1 MPAAPRRRLAAL
13 LLGPLMVIG
22 LLLGLASPAGAQT
35 DPVFPGNLGIGYAPT
50 DGYIDLYFQVGAA
63 TEDIV
68 FPAATGGTGALTY
81 SLVGPHE
88 SLGFSFDPDTR
99 IFKGTPTL
107 AGAGPTRTDGFELT
121 YFVDDT
127 NGGSSR
133 ITVFVTVC
141 EEARANPDGASFCPY
156 PRFVNLGFS
165 ERLADQSYTVGT
177 AVDLTLP
184 EATGGT
190 GTTPLYLYTLRDA
203 TRAGALPDGL
213 RFNAASRR
221 LSGTPTTVAESIITY
236 GVTDA
241 ASREQLLLEF
251 TLTVAAPLALTA
263 PDDQNYTAGTMI
275 TELELPEATGG
286 SGTLTYALTGP
297 GDDGA
302 LPDGLAFDAGSRTLS
317 GTPGT
322 AASTEL
328 TYTVNDDND
337 ATTSQTFTVTVNAGL
352 ALTELPRQSYTKGTA
367 ITALILPE
375 ATGGTAPLTYTLTGP
390 MGGTLLAGLTFDAV
404 SRTLSGT
411 PSMVNATT
419 LTYTVTDANDATAT
433 ADFTAS
439 ATTGLA
445 LNVPLDQFYIVD
457 TAITA
462 LELPEATGGL
472 GDLTYTLTGP
482 VRSPL
487 PAGLAFDA
495 VNRTLS
501 GTPSM
506 VASTE
511 VFYTVFDAGRDGLQ
525 SKRQFTVTVEAPNTA
540 PVIGTADAAVD
551 YAENTPV
558 ATAVATYTAP
568 DAEGDTVTWT
578 LGGTDAGDF
587 SIDTNG
593 ALTFNTVRDFE
604 TPASDAT
611 SNTYF
616 VTITATDDGGESDT
630 LDVTVTVTNVDEDG
644 VVAIA
649 ITRDGTTV
657 PGAPRVGDTLTA
669 SVTDAD
675 SGSAAVTGTTWQ
687 WQSDSAGTYTDIS
700 GATAAAY
707 SPVADDVDSTL
718 QAVATYN
725 DSTDSGKTAT
735 SDPTAT
741 VTAAPPGA
749 PTNLA
754 AEAGDT
760 TVTLAWTAPGA
771 TGGADITGYEY
782 RQSDATGDYD
792 TTGSAAVVDWMAI
805 PNSATATE
813 YTVPGLTNDTAYFFE
828 VRTVNSVGESEASD
842 EVTAT
847 PTAANTAPVIGT
859 ADAAVDYAENTPV
872 ATAVATYTATDAE
885 GDTVTWTLGG
895 TDAGDFS
902 IDTNGALTFNTV
914 RDFETPASV
923 ATSNIYSVTITA
935 TDDGD
940 PNESDTLDVTVTVTN
955 VDDEDGVVAI
965 AITRDGTTV
974 PGAPRVGDTLT
985 ASVTDAD
992 SGSAAVT
999 GTTWQWQSK
1008 SSSAGTYTDI
1018 SGATAAAYSP
1028 VAGDV
1033 DRTLQAVA
1041 TYNDSTGS
1049 TIATSDPTATVT
1061 AAPPGAP
1068 TGLTAMPGD
1077 ATVTLAWT
1085 APGATGG
1092 ADITGYE
1099 YRQSDAMGDYD
1110 TAGSAAVVDWMAI
1123 PNSATATEY
1132 TVAGLT
1138 NDTAYFFQ
1146 VRAVNSGGKGEASDE
1161 VTATPTAPELPVI
1174 TGPVTLSIPENTA
1187 DDVVLG
1193 TYTTTATGFSLWAI
1207 VNTAPDADLFEISG
1221 GELTFKDAPSFS
1233 PDYEAPADQGADN
1246 VYNITLRGH
1255 RTDFRPTTQDLE
1267 VTITVTNVDEPGAI
1281 SAITGDAQVGATLT
1295 AGTVERDP
1303 DAVTATNT
1311 NGNVSVTPAHQWQSA
1326 PPGTASTAD
1335 ADDPAWTD
1343 ISGATSATYE
1353 PVVGDVGRIIRV
1365 VATYTGVPGFLSQT
1379 ATSAATG
1386 AVAAAP
1392 LSTDSTLS
1400 ALDVSAGT
1408 LNPAFASGT
1417 DAYAVSVGTGETS
1430 VTVTP
1435 TVTDT
1440 GKATVTVNG
1449 VAVASGQPSEAIDL
1463 DVGNNTIPIVVTAE
1477 DTSTQTYTV
1486 TVARA
1491 VPQPGIALASDT
1503 ARDGGTNTDRITRNR
1518 SIVVTLHADFQND
1531 RDTWEWSSNSGNSHT
1546 TGSNTDRSFDLTASQ
1561 ATYND
1566 NVVRARQT
1574 VNGVVSEF
1582 AGLARF
1588 MHDTVKPTISLNGGG
1603 ASVTIT
1609 KGDAYNDPVTA
1620 DDVLDGPIAFSN
1632 IVITDGPVD
1641 VDTAGEYTLTYN
1653 VMDRAGNAAD
1663 PLTRTVTVSEP
1674 VAATR
1679 PEPTVLSAGT
1689 ITDTSIALSWDAV
1702 TNAESY
1708 TLTRVVGGAD
1718 VVVFSGNALTATDTG
1733 LTPETSYKYVVTAT
1747 NSAGT
1752 SADSNEVD
1760 ATTLA
1765 TLGPAPFLI
1774 TVDENTTRFVASFT
1788 ATATGTRTITGFT
1801 LGGDD
1806 AGHFMVEFIPGRRL
1820 SRGVVTFREPPN
1832 FEAPADANTDN
1843 RYEIAVTATDDSIF
1857 DDNLARE
1864 VTIRVT
1870 DAEDPGSVSITGNAQ
1885 VGMTLT
1891 ATVTDE
1897 DSVGAISGYQWQRLP
1912 SGGGVPINIGD
1923 DQNTYEVVAADAGD
1937 TLRVV
1942 VSYTDGFGSNTDE
1955 ATSAPTATVTAALA
1969 LPAQANQSYTVDTE
1983 IAELELPKATGGT
1996 GALTYALTGPMGD
2009 ALPAGLS
2016 FNAASRRL
2024 TGTPTALA
2032 TTILTY
2038 TVTDSAATP
2047 VVATQDFTVTV
2058 TVPAPL
2064 VLPDLD
2070 DQNYTVD
2077 TAVDVTLPAATG
2089 GIGEPTY
2096 TLTGPGDALPAGLS
2110 FNPASRTLSG
2120 TPTAAATTILTY
2132 TVTDS
2137 ATTPVVATQDFTVT
2151 VNADVTLT
2159 RPRLQFYTVGTAV
2172 DVTLPV
2178 ATGGTGELTYTLTG
2192 ALPAGLTFTPASRT
2206 LSGTP
2211 TVRADFN
2218 RVFYTVTDANGAST
2232 TESFL
2237 IIVFDDVELPLVDN
2251 QGYTVNT
2258 AVDVILPKATGG
2270 SPPLTYA
2277 LTGPG
2282 DDGALPAGLDFT
2294 ARTRTLSGTPGTA
2307 AITVLT
2313 YTVTDVNGA
2322 TSQTTFTVTVAVAA
2336 TTPEPPQFSTGTITD
2351 TSIALSWGAVDNADS
2366 YTLTRVVDGGADV
2379 VVFSGNALTATDT
2392 GLTPET
2398 SYKYVVTA
2406 TNSAGTSPD
2415 SDAVDV
2421 TTLATPPVVREFAEN
2436 ATGTVATFTAIATG
2450 TRTITGFTLGGT
2462 DAGHFMLEFMLD
2474 SPRGVLTFREPPNF
2488 EAPADANIDNRYEIT
2503 VTATDS
2509 ESETSAP
2516 TAVTIIVT
2524 NVDEPGAI
2532 SAITGDAQVGEMLAA
2547 GTVTDEDSPADGT
2560 PVSSITHQWQS
2571 AVDGTDAADDAA
2583 WPDISGATSAT
2594 YDPVVGDV
2602 GRIIRVVATYTDG
2615 EGGGKKVAS
2624 LATGAVAAAALSTD
2638 STLSALDVS
2647 AGTLNPTFDAAT
2659 NAYAVSVGTDVAS
2672 VTVTPTTTDDGAAVA
2687 VNDAIVDSGQPEEID
2702 LDVGNNTITIL
2713 VVAEDGVEEQTY
2725 TVTVARAVPRPGIAL
2740 ARDTARDGGTNTD
2753 RITRNR
2759 SIVVTLHADF
2769 QNDRDTWE
2777 WSSNSGNSHTT
2788 GSNTDR
2794 SFDLTAS
2801 QATYNDNVVR
2811 ARQTVNGVVSEFAG
2825 LARFMHDTVK
2835 PTISLNGGGASVTI
2849 TKGDAYNDP
2858 VTADDVLDGPIAF
2871 SNIVITDGP
2880 VDVDTAGEYTLTYNV
2895 MDSAGNAADPL
2906 TRTVTVNDSLA
2917 LTAPDDQSYTV
2928 DTAIDALILLEASG
2942 GTGTLTYTLT
2952 GLPTGL
2958 TFTAASRMLSGT
2970 PTVAAITELTYTVTD
2985 ANDASTSQTFTVT
2998 VNDGLVL
3005 SAAVDNQGYTVDTA
3019 VDVTLPAATGG
3030 TAPLTYALTNLP
3042 DGLRFD
3048 AGTRT
3053 LSGTP
3058 GTAAITELT
3067 YTVTDANG
3075 ASTSQTFMVTVND
3088 SLALTAPDDQ
3098 SYTVDTAITD
3108 LVLLEASGG
3117 TGTLTYTLTG
3127 LPTGLTFTAASRT
3140 LSGTPTAAAST
3151 VLTYTVTDANGAS
3164 TSQTFTVTV
3173 NDGLVLTT
3181 AGDQGYTLGTTIT
3194 ELELPAATGGTAPLT
3209 YALTNLPDGL
3219 RFDAG
3224 TRTLSGTPG
3233 TAAITELT
3241 YTVTDANDAST
3252 SQTFT
3257 VTVND
3262 SLALTA
3268 PDDQSYTVDTA
3279 ITDLVLLEASGGTGT
3294 LTYTLTGLPTGL
3306 TFTAASRTLSGTPT
3320 AAAST
3325 VLTYTVT
3332 DTNDATASQTF
3343 TVTVN
3348 DGLALNAPGAQGYTL
3363 DTAITDLEL
3372 PEATGGTAPLIYALT
3387 DPPDGL
3393 RFDAG
3398 TRTLSGTPGTAAI
3411 TELTYT
3417 VTDANDASTS
3427 QTFTV
3432 TVNDSLALTAPDD
3445 QSYTVDTAI
3454 TDLVLLEASGGTG
3467 TLSYTLT
3474 GLPTGLTFTAA
3485 SRTLSGTPTAAAST
3499 VLTYTVTDTN
3509 DATASQ
3515 TFTVTV
3521 NDGLA
3526 LNAPGAQGY
3535 TLDTAI
3541 DALIL
3546 PEATGGTAP
3555 LTYALTDPPAGLTF
3569 NSASRRLTGTPT
3581 AAAITELTYT
3591 VTDANDA
3598 STSQTFTVT
3607 VNDSLALTAPDDQ
3620 SYTVDTAI
3628 TDLVLLE
3635 ASGGTGTLIYTLTGL
3650 PTGLTFTAA
3659 SRTLSGTPTA
3669 AASTVLTYT
3678 VTDTNDATASQT
3690 FTVTVNDGLVLTTAG
3705 DQGYTLGTTITEL
3718 ELPAA
3723 TGGTA
3728 PLTYA
3733 LTNLPDGLRFD
3744 AGTRTLSGTPGTA
3757 AITELTYTVTDAN
3770 GASTS
3775 QTFTV
3780 TVNDSLALTAPDD
3793 QSYTVDTAIT
3803 DLALLEASGGT
3814 GTLTYTL
3821 TGLPTGLTF
3830 TAASRTLSGT
3840 PTAAASTVLT
3850 YTVTDTNDAT
3860 ASQTFTVTV
3869 NDGLALNAPG
3879 AQGYTLDTAITDLE
3893 LPEATGGTAPLI
3905 YALTD
3910 PPDGLRF
3917 DAGTRTLSGTPG
3929 TAAITELTYTVTDAN
3944 DASTSQTVTVT
3955 VNDSLALT
3963 APDDQSYT
3971 VDTAITDLVLL
3982 EASGGTG
3989 TLSYTLTGLPTGLTF
4004 TAASRTL
4011 SGTPTAAAS
4020 TVLTYTV
4027 TDANGASTSQTFDVT
4042 VNDGVTLPAPGDQ
4055 GYTLDTA
4062 IDALILPEATGG
4074 TAPLT
4079 YALTDPPAG
4088 LTFNS
4093 ASRRLTGTPTAAA
4106 ITELTYT
4113 VTDAND
4119 ASTSQTFTV
4128 TVNDGLVLTTAGDQ
4142 GYTLDTTI
4150 TDLELPEATG
4160 GTAPLI
4166 YALTDPPAGLA
4177 FNPTNRTLSGTPGM
4191 ADVTVLT
4198 YTVTDA
4204 NDATT
4209 SQTFMVTVSDGLALS
4224 APPAQSYTAGTLIT
4238 PLALSAATGGTGTLT
4253 YTLTGPGAA
4262 ATLPDGLTFTA
4273 GTRMLSG
4280 TPTVAAITE
4289 LTYTVTDANGASTS
4303 QTFTVTVNDG
4313 LALNAPGA
4321 QGYTLDTT
4329 ITDLELPEATGGT
4342 APLIY
4347 ALTDPPAGLAFNPTN
4362 RTLSGTPGMADVT
4375 VLTYTVTDA
4384 NDATTSQ
4391 TFMVTVSDGLALSAP
4406 PAQSYTAGT
4415 LITPLALSAATG
4427 GTGTPSYTLTG
4438 PAGADLPD
4446 GLDFNAGTRTLSGT
4460 PTAAASTVL
4469 TYTVTDTNDATASQT
4484 FTVTVNDGLVL
4495 TAPDDQS
4502 YTLDT
4507 AIDALILPEATGG
4520 TAPLTYA
4527 LTDPPDGLRFD
4538 AGTRTLSGTPGTAA
4552 STELTYTVTDA
4563 NDASTSQ
4570 TFMVTVN
4577 DSLALT
4583 APDDQSYTVDTAITN
4598 LVLLEASGGTGTLTY
4613 TLTGALP
4620 TGLTFTAASRT
4631 LSGTPTAAASTVLTY
4646 TVTDTN
4652 DATASQTFTVT
4663 VNDGLVLTTAGDQGY
4678 TLGTTITELELPA
4691 ATGGTAPLTYAL
4703 TDPPAG
4709 LAFNP
4714 TNRTLSGTPGTAAI
4728 TELTYT
4734 VTDANGAS
4742 TSQTFT
4748 VTVNDSLAL
4757 TAPDDQSYTVDT
4769 AITDLVLLEASGGTG
4784 TLTYTLTGLPTGL
4797 TFTAASRTLSGT
4809 PTAAASTVLTYTVTD
4824 TNDATAS
4831 QTFTVTVNDGLVLT
4845 TAGDQGYTLGTT
4857 ITELEL
4863 PAATGGTAPLT
4874 YALTNLPDGLRFDAG
4889 TRTLSGTP
4897 GTAAITELT
4906 YTVTDANDASTS
4918 QTFTVTVNDSL
4929 ALTAPDDQSY
4939 TVDTAITDLV
4949 LLEASGGTGT
4959 LIYTLT
4965 GLPTG
4970 LTFTA
4975 ASRTLSGTPTAAAS
4989 TVLTYTVTDTND
5001 ATASQT
5007 FTVTVNDGLVLTTA
5021 GDQGYTLGT
5030 TITELELPA
5039 ATGGTAPLTYA
5050 LTNLPDGLRFDAG
5063 TRTLSGTPG
5072 TAAITE
5078 LTYTVTDANGASTSQ
5093 TFTVTVNDSLAL
5105 TAPDDQSYTVDTA
5118 ITDLALLEASG
5129 GTGTLTYTL
5138 TGLPTGLTFT
5148 AASRTL
5154 SGTPTAAA
5162 STVLTYTVTDTNDAT
5177 ASQTFTVTVNDGLAL
5192 NAPGAQGYTLDTAIT
5207 DLELPEA
5214 TGGTAPLI
5222 YALTDPPDGLR
5233 FDAGTRTLSGTP
5245 GTAAITELTYTVT
5258 DANGASTSQTFTVT
5272 VNDSLALTAPDDQ
5285 SYTVD
5290 TAITDLVLLE
5300 ASGGTGTL
5308 SYTLT
5313 GLPTGLTF
5321 TAASRTLSGTPTAAA
5336 STVLTYTVTDA
5347 NGASTSQT
5355 FDVTVND
5362 GVTLPAPGDQGYT
5375 LDTAIDALILPE
5387 ATGGTAPL
5395 TYALT
5400 DPPDGLRFDAGTR
5413 TLSGTPGTAA
5423 ITELTYTVTDA
5434 NDASTSQTFT
5444 VTVNDSLAL
5453 TAPDDQSY
5461 TVDTAITD
5469 LVLLEASGG
5478 TGTLTYTLT
5487 GLPTGLTFTAASRT
5501 LSGTPTAAAST
5512 VLTYTV
5518 TDTNDA
5524 TASQTFTV
5532 TVNDGLVL
5540 TTAGDQG
5547 YTLGTTIT
5555 ELELPAATGG
5565 TAPLTYALT
5574 NLPDGLRFDAGT
5586 RTLSG
5591 TPGTAA
5597 ITELT
5602 YTVTDANDA
5611 STSQTVTVTVNDS
5624 LALTAPDDQS
5634 YTVDTAIT
5642 DLVLLEASGG
5652 TGTLS
5657 YTLTGLPTGLTF
5669 TAASRTLSGTPTAAA
5684 STVLTYTV
5692 TDTNDATASQ
5702 TFTVTVNDGL
5712 ALNAPGAQGY
5722 TLDTAITDLELPEA
5736 TGGTAPLI
5744 YALTDPPDGLRFDAG
5759 TRTLSG
5765 TPGTAAITE
5774 LTYTVT
5780 DANDASTSQT
5790 VTVTVNDSLALT
5802 APDDQSYTV
5811 DTAITDL
5818 VLLEAS
5824 GGTGTLT
5831 YTLTGL
5837 PTGLTF
5843 TAASR
5848 TLSGTPTAAAS
5859 TVLTYTVTDTN
5870 DATASQTFTVT
5881 VNDGLVLTTA
5891 GDQGYTLDTAIDAL
5905 ILPEATGGTAPLTY
5919 ALTDPPAG
5927 LTFNSASRRLTGTPT
5942 AAAITELTY
5951 TVTDANDA
5959 STSQTFTVTVNDG
5972 LVLTTAGDQG
5982 YTLDTTIT
5990 DLELPEA
5997 TGGTAPLIY
6006 ALTDPPAGLA
6016 FNPTNRTL
6024 SGTPGMA
6031 DVTVLTYTVT
6041 DANDAT
6047 TSQTFMVTV
6056 SDGLALSAPPAQSYT
6071 AGTLI
6076 TPLALSAATGG
6087 TGTLTYTLTGLPT
6100 GLTFTAASR
6109 TLSGTPTAA
6118 ASTVL
6123 TYTVTDTNDA
6133 TASQTFTVTVNDGL
6147 ALNAPGAQGYTL
6159 DTAIDALILPE
6170 ATGGTAP
6177 LTYALTDPPAGLTF
6191 NSASRRL
6198 TGTPTAAAIT
6208 ELTYTVTD
6216 TNDATASQTFTVTVN
6231 DGLALNAPGAQG
6243 YTLDTA
6249 ITDLELPEATGG
6261 TAPLIYAL
6269 TDPPDG
6275 LRFDAGT
6282 RTLSGTP
6289 GTAAITE
6296 LTYTVTDAND
6306 ASTSQTFTV
6315 TVNGRLVLSAAVD
6328 NQGYT
6333 VDTAVDVTLPEA
6345 TGGTAP
6351 LTYALTDPPDGL
6363 RFDAGTRTLSG
6374 TPGTAAIT
6382 ELTYT
6387 VTDANGATTSQTFTV
6402 TVNDSLA
6409 LTAPDD
6415 QSYTVDT
6422 AITNLVL
6429 LEASGGTGTLTYTLT
6444 GLPTGLTF
6452 TAASRT
6458 LSGTPTA
6465 AASTVLTYTV
6475 TDTNDAT
6482 ASQTFT
6488 VTVND
6493 GLALNAPGAQ
6503 GYTLDTAIDALIL
6516 PEATGGTAPLTY
6528 ALTDPPAGLTFNSA
6542 SRRLTGTPT
6551 AAAITELTYTV
6562 TDTNDATASQ
6572 TFTVTVNDGLA
6583 LNAPGAQGYTLDT
6596 AITDLELPEATGGTA
6611 PLTYA
6616 LTDPP
6621 AGLTFNSASRRLT
6634 GTPTAAAITELTYTV
6649 TDANGATT
6657 SQTFMVTVSDGLAL
6671 SAPPAQSYTAGTL
6684 ITPLALSAATGG
6696 TGTLSYTLTGPA
6708 GADLPDGLDFNAGT
6722 RTLSGT
6728 PTAAAS
6734 TVLTYTVTDANGA
6747 STSQTFTVT
6756 VNDGLVLTTAGDQ
6769 GYTLDTT
6776 ITDLELPEATGG
6788 TAPLIYA
6795 LTDPPAGLTFNSASR
6810 RLTGTPT
6817 AAAITELTY
6826 TVTDANGATTS
6837 QTFMVTVSDGL
6848 ALSAPPAQSY
6858 TAGTLITPLALSAA
6872 TGGTGT
6878 LSYTLTGPA
6887 GADLPDGLDF
6897 NAGTRT
6903 LSGTPT
6909 AAASTVL
6916 TYTVTDTNDA
6926 TASQTFTVTVNDD
6939 VALPDKPDDQFY
6951 TVGTAVDVTLPEG
6964 IGGTGTLRYT
6974 LTGPGGAALPAGLR
6988 FDEDTRKLTG
6998 TPTEAASATTLTYT
7012 VTDNNGSNTLGES
7025 DSQTFTV
7032 TVAATPPEPT
7042 VLSEGT
7048 ITDTS
7053 IALSW
7058 GAVDNAESYT
7068 LTRVVDG
7075 GADVVVFSGNAL
7087 TATDENLDADTEY
7100 KYTITAINS
7109 AGMITSTEFSART
7122 LMDTTPPTVTLGTI
7136 AEDVIGTI
7144 AEGVIGTAQDYD
7156 ITFSEAVTGLAVD
7169 DFSVSKDIVASGDVV
7184 VNSVTPAS
7192 APSTTISITPRATRR
7207 ASASDKASN
7216 GTTYTISIT
7225 PRATAFTLTLAA
7237 GSVTDLAGNP
7247 VAETRITGTAAGSAP
7262 EPADLNR
7269 TILPEVA
7276 RAIAGHTVGAIARRV
7291 TQARADGVTDS
7302 AGSFNLGGQTTV
7314 AGVAGALASHGQ
7326 AMADGTLSLKDL
7338 LGGGDFVLPLNA
7350 RAAAGAPGLSSLAFW
7365 GAGDYSNLDGSGGAV
7380 DWDGDLFSAH
7390 LGADARLRDDLLVGL
7405 AVSWSRVDLDYSVP
7419 GRSGDYELDLT
7430 SFHPYVGWSALSGKL
7445 DLWATVGYGWGDLEI
7460 ADETQQASSDVEMRT
7475 VAVGGLGRLLKVG
7488 ATTLRLKGDALLTE
7502 MEVEGSDEMAA
7513 LTVDARRVR
7522 MILEGSR
7529 THTLAD
7535 GAQLEP
7541 SLEVGV
7547 RHDGGD
7553 GETGFGA
7560 ELGGGV
7566 RYSNPVMGLT
7576 LEGRARTL
7584 VGRDSYGEW
7593 GVNGLIRLER
7603 GNGRGLSFNLSPGYG
7618 KTGSGTQRLWQQGL
7632 HDKIDGERDYG
7643 ARMDLRL
7650 GYGLPAFGGRGLLTP
7665 YSELT
7670 FGDSAR
7676 NYRLGMEWEL
7686 GALFELNLT
7695 GERHESSDGAADHAI
7710 MLKGEVRF

>member
-1 MPAAPRRRLAAL
+1 
-13 LLGPLMVIG
+13 
-22 LLLGLASPAGAQT
+22 
-35 DPVFPGNLGIGYAPT
+35 
-50 DGYIDLYFQVGAA
+50 
-63 TEDIV
+63 
-68 FPAATGGTGALTY
+68 
-81 SLVGPHE
+81 
-88 SLGFSFDPDTR
+88 
-99 IFKGTPTL
+99 
-107 AGAGPTRTDGFELT
+107 
-121 YFVDDT
+121 
-127 NGGSSR
+127 
-133 ITVFVTVC
+133 
-141 EEARANPDGASFCPY
+141 
-156 PRFVNLGFS
+156 
-165 ERLADQSYTVGT
+165 
-177 AVDLTLP
+177 
-184 EATGGT
+184 
-190 GTTPLYLYTLRDA
+190 
-203 TRAGALPDGL
+203 
-213 RFNAASRR
+213 
-221 LSGTPTTVAESIITY
+221 
-236 GVTDA
+236 
-241 ASREQLLLEF
+241 
-251 TLTVAAPLALTA
+251 
-263 PDDQNYTAGTMI
+263 MI

-604 TPASDAT
+604 TPAS
-611 SNTYF
+611 
-616 VTITATDDGGESDT
+616 
-630 LDVTVTVTNVDEDG
+630 
-644 VVAIA
+644 
-649 ITRDGTTV
+649 
-657 PGAPRVGDTLTA
+657 
-669 SVTDAD
+669 
-675 SGSAAVTGTTWQ
+675 
-687 WQSDSAGTYTDIS
+687 
-700 GATAAAY
+700 
-707 SPVADDVDSTL
+707 
-718 QAVATYN
+718 
-725 DSTDSGKTAT
+725 
-735 SDPTAT
+735 
-741 VTAAPPGA
+741 
-749 PTNLA
+749 
-754 AEAGDT
+754 
-760 TVTLAWTAPGA
+760 
-771 TGGADITGYEY
+771 
-782 RQSDATGDYD
+782 
-792 TTGSAAVVDWMAI
+792 
-805 PNSATATE
+805 
-813 YTVPGLTNDTAYFFE
+813 
-828 VRTVNSVGESEASD
+828 
-842 EVTAT
+842 
-847 PTAANTAPVIGT
+847 
-859 ADAAVDYAENTPV
+859 
-872 ATAVATYTATDAE
+872 
-885 GDTVTWTLGG
+885 
-895 TDAGDFS
+895 
-902 IDTNGALTFNTV
+902 
-914 RDFETPASV
+914 V

-1132 TVAGLT
+1132 TVPGLT

-1146 VRAVNSGGKGEASDE
+1146 VRAVNSRGKGEASDE

-1343 ISGATSATYE
+1343 ISGATGATYE

-1386 AVAAAP
+1386 AVAAAA

-1518 SIVVTLHADFQND
+1518 SIVVTLHADFQNA
-1531 RDTWEWSSNSGNSHT
+1531 RDTWEWSSNSGNSYT
-1546 TGSNTDRSFDLTASQ
+1546 TGSNTGRSFDLDVAQ

-1582 AGLARF
+1582 AGLAMF
-1588 MHDTVKPTISLNGGG
+1588 QHDTVKPTISLNDGGT
-1603 ASVTIT
+1603 SVTIT

-1632 IVITDGPVD
+1632 IAITGGPVD

-1679 PEPTVLSAGT
+1679 PVPPVLSAGT
-1689 ITDTSIALSWDAV
+1689 ITDTSIALSWGAV

-1774 TVDENTTRFVASFT
+1774 TVAENATGTVASFT
-1788 ATATGTRTITGFT
+1788 ATATGTRTITGFN
-1801 LGGDD
+1801 LSGDD
-1806 AGHFMVEFIPGRRL
+1806 AEHFMVEFIPGRRL

-1843 RYEIAVTATDDSIF
+1843 RYEISVTATDDSIF

-1955 ATSAPTATVTAALA
+1955 ATSAPTATVTAPLA

-1996 GALTYALTGPMGD
+1996 GALTYALTGPGD

-2064 VLPDLD
+2064 VLPDPD

-2270 SPPLTYA
+2270 SPPLTYD

-2282 DDGALPAGLDFT
+2282 GDALPAGLDFT
-2294 ARTRTLSGTPGTA
+2294 AHTRTLSGTPGTA

-2322 TSQTTFTVTVAVAA
+2322 TSQTTFTVTVAA
-2336 TTPEPPQFSTGTITD
+2336 TTPEPPQFSAGTITD

-2421 TTLATPPVVREFAEN
+2421 TTLATPPAVREFAEN

-2687 VNDAIVDSGQPEEID
+2687 VNDAIVDSGQPSEAIE
-2702 LDVGNNTITIL
+2702 LDVGNNTIPIV
-2713 VVAEDGVEEQTY
+2713 VVAEDGVGEQTY
-2725 TVTVARAVPRPGIAL
+2725 TVTVARAVPQPGIAL
-2740 ARDTARDGGTNTD
+2740 ASDTARDGGTNTD

-2777 WSSNSGNSHTT
+2777 WSSNSGNSYTT
-2788 GSNTDR
+2788 GSNTGR
-2794 SFDLTAS
+2794 SFDLDVA

-2928 DTAIDALILLEASG
+2928 DTAITDLVLLEASG

-2958 TFTAASRMLSGT
+2958 TFTAASRTLSGT
-2970 PTVAAITELTYTVTD
+2970 PTAAASTVLTYTVTDTNDATASQTFIVTVNDGLVLTTAGDQGYTLDTAIDALILPEATGGTAPLTYALTDPPDGLRFDAGTRTLSGTPGTAASTELTYTVTDANGASTSQTFMVTVNDSLALTAPDDQSYTVDTAITNLVLLEASGGTGTLSYTLTGALPTGLTFTAASRTLSGTPTAAASTVLTYTVTDTNDATASQTFTVTVNDGLVLTTAGDQGYTLGTTITELELPAATGGTAPLTYALTDPPAGLAFNPTNRTLSGTPGTAAITELTYTVTD
-2985 ANDASTSQTFTVT
+2985 ANGASTSQTFTVT
-2998 VNDGLVL
+2998 VNDSLALTAPDDQSYTVDTAITDLVLLEASGGTGTLTYTLTGLPTGLTFTAASRTLSGTPTAAASTVLTYTVTDTNDATASQTFTVTVNGRLVL

-3030 TAPLTYALTNLP
+3030 TAPLTYALTDPP

-3164 TSQTFTVTV
+3164 TSQTFDVTV
-3173 NDGLVLTT
+3173 NDGVT
-3181 AGDQGYTLGTTIT
+3181 
-3194 ELELPAATGGTAPLT
+3194 LPA
-3209 YALTNLPDGL
+3209 
-3219 RFDAG
+3219 
-3224 TRTLSGTPG
+3224 PG
-3233 TAAITELT
+3233 
-3241 YTVTDANDAST
+3241 D
-3252 SQTFT
+3252 
-3257 VTVND
+3257 
-3262 SLALTA
+3262 
-3268 PDDQSYTVDTA
+3268 
-3279 ITDLVLLEASGGTGT
+3279 
-3294 LTYTLTGLPTGL
+3294 
-3306 TFTAASRTLSGTPT
+3306 
-3320 AAAST
+3320 
-3325 VLTYTVT
+3325 
-3332 DTNDATASQTF
+3332 
-3343 TVTVN
+3343 
-3348 DGLALNAPGAQGYTL
+3348 
-3363 DTAITDLEL
+3363 
-3372 PEATGGTAPLIYALT
+3372 
-3387 DPPDGL
+3387 
-3393 RFDAG
+3393 
-3398 TRTLSGTPGTAAI
+3398 
-3411 TELTYT
+3411 
-3417 VTDANDASTS
+3417 
-3427 QTFTV
+3427 
-3432 TVNDSLALTAPDD
+3432 
-3445 QSYTVDTAI
+3445 
-3454 TDLVLLEASGGTG
+3454 
-3467 TLSYTLT
+3467 
-3474 GLPTGLTFTAA
+3474 
-3485 SRTLSGTPTAAAST
+3485 
-3499 VLTYTVTDTN
+3499 
-3509 DATASQ
+3509 
-3515 TFTVTV
+3515 
-3521 NDGLA
+3521 
-3526 LNAPGAQGY
+3526 QGY

-3607 VNDSLALTAPDDQ
+3607 VNDGLVLTTAGDQGYTLDTTITDLELPEATGGTAPLIYALTDPPAGLAFNPTNRTLSGTPGMADVTVLTYTVTDANDATTSQTFMVTVSDGLALSAPPAQSYTAGTLITPLALSAATGGTGTLTYTLTGPGAAATLPDGLTFTAGTRMLSGTPTVAAITELTYTVTDANGASTSQTFTVTVNDSLALTAPDDQ

-3635 ASGGTGTLIYTLTGL
+3635 ASGGTGTLTYTLTGL

-3803 DLALLEASGGT
+3803 DL
-3814 GTLTYTL
+3814 
-3821 TGLPTGLTF
+3821 
-3830 TAASRTLSGT
+3830 
-3840 PTAAASTVLT
+3840 
-3850 YTVTDTNDAT
+3850 
-3860 ASQTFTVTV
+3860 
-3869 NDGLALNAPG
+3869 
-3879 AQGYTLDTAITDLE
+3879 
-3893 LPEATGGTAPLI
+3893 
-3905 YALTD
+3905 
-3910 PPDGLRF
+3910 
-3917 DAGTRTLSGTPG
+3917 
-3929 TAAITELTYTVTDAN
+3929 
-3944 DASTSQTVTVT
+3944 
-3955 VNDSLALT
+3955 
-3963 APDDQSYT
+3963 
-3971 VDTAITDLVLL
+3971 VLL

-3989 TLSYTLTGLPTGLTF
+3989 TLSYTLTGALPTGLTF

-5602 YTVTDANDA
+5602 YTVTDANGA
-5611 STSQTVTVTVNDS
+5611 STSQTFTVTVNDS

-5642 DLVLLEASGG
+5642 DLALLEASGG
-5652 TGTLS
+5652 TGTLT

-5824 GGTGTLT
+5824 GGTGTLS

-5859 TVLTYTVTDTN
+5859 TVLTYTVTDANGAST
-5870 DATASQTFTVT
+5870 SQTFDVT
-5881 VNDGLVLTTA
+5881 VNDGVTLPA
-5891 GDQGYTLDTAIDAL
+5891 PGDQGYTLDTAIDAL

-5972 LVLTTAGDQG
+5972 LALNAPGAQG

-6087 TGTLTYTLTGLPT
+6087 TGTPSYTLTGPAGADLPT

-6333 VDTAVDVTLPEA
+6333 VDTAVDVTLPAA

-6387 VTDANGATTSQTFTV
+6387 VTDANGASTSQTFMV

-6422 AITNLVL
+6422 AITDLVL

-6475 TDTNDAT
+6475 TDANGAST
-6482 ASQTFT
+6482 SQTFD

-6493 GLALNAPGAQ
+6493 GVTLPAPGDQ

-6562 TDTNDATASQ
+6562 TDANDASTSQ

-6596 AITDLELPEATGGTA
+6596 TITDLELPEATGGTA

-7136 AEDVIGTI
+7136 AEDVIGAIAEDVIGTI

-7225 PRATAFTLTLAA
+7225 PRATAFTLTLAK

-7247 VAETRITGTAAGSAP
+7247 VAETSITGTAAGPAP

-7276 RAIAGHTVGAIARRV
+7276 RAIVGHTVGAIARRV
-7291 TQARADGVTDS
+7291 TQARADGGTDS

-7405 AVSWSRVDLDYSVP
+7405 AVSWSRVDLDYSDP
-7419 GRSGDYELDLT
+7419 DRSGDYELDLT

-7566 RYSNPVMGLT
+7566 RYSNPVMGMT

-7584 VGRDSYGEW
+7584 VGRDSYGDW

-7665 YSELT
+7665 YSEVT